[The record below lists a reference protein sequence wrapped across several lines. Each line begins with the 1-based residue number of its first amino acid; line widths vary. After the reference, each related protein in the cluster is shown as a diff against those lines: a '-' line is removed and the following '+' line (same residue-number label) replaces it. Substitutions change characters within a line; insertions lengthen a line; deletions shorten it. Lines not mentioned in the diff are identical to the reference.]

1 MKKWSKGL
9 DALTKWTVSILFT
22 VIILFLTGISIF
34 GNCYMD
40 NNEFT
45 YFVSDRAWMHML
57 SITVVLLIG
66 LSYRKFLKGKL
77 FERSKKIIWMVVM
90 GVYLII
96 VTSIALYLS
105 LEPRADQKH
114 VVETATEMLHGR
126 YTAFAKG
133 GYMDLYPNQTG
144 IVYIFY
150 WLFRIFPFGYKV
162 VILLNVIALLVIFLG
177 MTGIGRVLLKEGQE
191 RYATGIMTMLF
202 FPLVCYVT
210 FIYGNLM
217 GMALSTLGLYATL
230 QYLKTR
236 KISWISCAVV
246 ASAFA
251 VLIKENYLIPVIGIV
266 IFIVLD
272 FFRTKDKKS
281 IGFLVGLLFLT
292 IGVTSVAQLHTEHIT
307 GYKKSSGIPSLAW
320 VEMGMQEGYTG
331 YGWYNEYNKKVY
343 KENDCDTKK
352 AKRQVKKDLVVTV
365 KTFASNPA
373 YALKFF
379 YQKVASEWNNPT
391 FEGVWINNTYRR
403 ELEKVE
409 VKPVSKF
416 FTTMINEPGRKGI
429 KEYCN
434 LFQTLTLVGVCMWLL
449 LGRKEVKI
457 NQLLPIT
464 IFVGGFI
471 FHFFWEAKGQYVMS
485 YFVLLFPYAVR
496 GYQHLL
502 KQLEEFCNKKEETW
516 SVRCKKNRGVIVLM
530 AAFVIILLVSVAG
543 QQYMDKVVGFQNA
556 KYEEFL
562 REGNK

>member
-77 FERSKKIIWMVVM
+77 SERSKKIIWMVVM
-90 GVYLII
+90 GMYLII

-126 YTAFAKG
+126 YAAFAKG

-177 MTGIGRVLLKEGQE
+177 MKGIGRVLLKEGQE

-230 QYLKTR
+230 QYLKT
-236 KISWISCAVV
+236 
-246 ASAFA
+246 
-251 VLIKENYLIPVIGIV
+251 
-266 IFIVLD
+266 
-272 FFRTKDKKS
+272 
-281 IGFLVGLLFLT
+281 
-292 IGVTSVAQLHTEHIT
+292 
-307 GYKKSSGIPSLAW
+307 
-320 VEMGMQEGYTG
+320 
-331 YGWYNEYNKKVY
+331 
-343 KENDCDTKK
+343 
-352 AKRQVKKDLVVTV
+352 
-365 KTFASNPA
+365 
-373 YALKFF
+373 
-379 YQKVASEWNNPT
+379 
-391 FEGVWINNTYRR
+391 
-403 ELEKVE
+403 
-409 VKPVSKF
+409 
-416 FTTMINEPGRKGI
+416 
-429 KEYCN
+429 
-434 LFQTLTLVGVCMWLL
+434 
-449 LGRKEVKI
+449 
-457 NQLLPIT
+457 
-464 IFVGGFI
+464 
-471 FHFFWEAKGQYVMS
+471 
-485 YFVLLFPYAVR
+485 
-496 GYQHLL
+496 
-502 KQLEEFCNKKEETW
+502 
-516 SVRCKKNRGVIVLM
+516 
-530 AAFVIILLVSVAG
+530 
-543 QQYMDKVVGFQNA
+543 
-556 KYEEFL
+556 
-562 REGNK
+562 